1 MSFIFYLPKFAIL
14 SSFWPQ
20 HILFPLAEILS
31 PPIGL
36 TPSHPSGDSLKNHCL
51 NNTFFEHRCISYI
64 PTAVQLQT
72 HPSIFFDMMLRH
84 YIFQNSLS
92 ASSYQNLSIGGIRER
107 LEGKGGGG
115 RERSLFRL
123 FAVLVCVVTAVAIHL
138 SSSSWLQTPSTFN
151 THRINLRHTSSS
163 QMCMF
168 LKGLRLNS
176 AGLIIQNSRLW

>member
-107 LEGKGGGG
+107 LEGKGGGV
-115 RERSLFRL
+115 E
-123 FAVLVCVVTAVAIHL
+123 
-138 SSSSWLQTPSTFN
+138 
-151 THRINLRHTSSS
+151 
-163 QMCMF
+163 
-168 LKGLRLNS
+168 KGLYSVCLLFLSVLSQQWQFIS
-176 AGLIIQNSRLW
+176 AAVVGSRHHQLSTLTESTSDIQAAARCVCSSKV